1 MDYAI
6 RIGWFRQ
13 LLALM
18 RAAHARDSREWI
30 RRMEAPA
37 GRDPGRRS

>member
-6 RIGWFRQ
+6 RIGWLRH
-13 LLALM
+13 LMEAL
-18 RAAHARDSREWI
+18 RAAHARDSLKWI

>member
-6 RIGWFRQ
+6 RIGWLRRMF
-13 LLALM
+13 AIM
-18 RAAHARDSREWI
+18 RAVHAHDSRRWI
-30 RRMEAPA
+30 RHMEAAP